1 MGVAGKV
8 CVGRM
13 IEGYLHACHS
23 VSHEKDPVG
32 FQLFFLFSG
41 IGEVG
46 AKEEKEKDEGREYE
60 KKK

>member
-32 FQLFFLFSG
+32 FQLFFLCSDMCE
-41 IGEVG
+41 GET
-46 AKEEKEKDEGREYE
+46 KEEKKRERARELEKEN
-60 KKK
+60 